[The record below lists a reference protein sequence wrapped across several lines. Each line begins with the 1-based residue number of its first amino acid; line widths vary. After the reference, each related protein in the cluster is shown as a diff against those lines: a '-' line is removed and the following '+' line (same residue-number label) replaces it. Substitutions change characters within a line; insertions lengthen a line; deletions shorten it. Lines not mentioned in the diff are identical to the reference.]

1 MATVLGILLMGCS
14 ESPKDENGHFVAQ
27 MDGDVLAVRLHS
39 GAGNIDF
46 RYIVIDKHEYLLMTG
61 IHISG
66 LTHSPNC
73 PCQKNK
79 LILDVTPPETTIP
92 PPNII
97 ELVNINTNNCIMP
110 PTNLVWGGVEEYNH
124 VEETLQ

>member
-1 MATVLGILLMGCS
+1 MKKLLAIGLCLLLGCS

-27 MDGDVLAVRLHS
+27 RDGDVLAVRLHS

-73 PCQKNK
+73 PCLKNK
-79 LILDVTPPETTIP
+79 LILDVTPPETNFP
-92 PPNII
+92 PIHAI
-97 ELVNINTNNCIMP
+97 ELVNTCTNKLETNNWV
-110 PTNLVWGGVEEYNH
+110 TNQVFDGGI
-124 VEETLQ
+124 

>member
-1 MATVLGILLMGCS
+1 MKKLAMATVLGILLMGCS

-27 MDGDVLAVRLHS
+27 REGDVLAVRLHS
-39 GAGNIDF
+39 GSGNIDF

-79 LILDVTPPETTIP
+79 LILDIAQPDGIYPP

-97 ELVNINTNNCIMP
+97 ELVNTNTNIWT
-110 PTNLVWGGVEEYNH
+110 TNQVWGGGI
-124 VEETLQ
+124 